1 MRLNETSY
9 TGKWRRIF
17 WFDFLPFYQC
27 FLVEPLIYENVPK
40 ADGLGGQCDG
50 MQAGSVHK
58 RAASAGSEVRLLRET
73 ALQLRRE
80 LVESRAETQRATDRL
95 HTLIGLVKR
104 AWSGDE
110 TAAVH
115 VANIVG
121 VAPPT
126 FQPETA
132 GTRMSGDQADRNT
145 RLTALPKSRAVN
157 NWALLTIRVLNREYC
172 MLEEELRQQQQQYL
186 HRREMFMNEQLQDK
200 PDKVR
205 LSSAKKRPTLGDV
218 GRLGTP
224 SDKLNTAT
232 APPPSPDTTKP
243 PLPHGR
249 SPSHGH
255 LYRPASGKK
264 PTLQDDSI
272 HSLVDLFIEPAY
284 SAKKNKEVNRLRE
297 RAGSVGEDSEKYY
310 QSFSERY
317 PKQPD
322 LYSANEI
329 LEQRKRPVSAK
340 ELKEKDA
347 IRARPKSGVKQQVRN
362 KSEVPDKARPS
373 SAQVFLTQKRESSN
387 PVLTKNELK
396 ENKKSNTAKR
406 PVVKKSEQ
414 AEAFAKELQRMEDM
428 EREFKKTTKM
438 LQQRLGISGEG
449 EV

>member
-1 MRLNETSY
+1 
-9 TGKWRRIF
+9 
-17 WFDFLPFYQC
+17 
-27 FLVEPLIYENVPK
+27 
-40 ADGLGGQCDG
+40 
-50 MQAGSVHK
+50 MQAGSGHR

-73 ALQLRRE
+73 ASQLRRE
-80 LVESRAETQRATDRL
+80 LVESRAETQKATDRL

-126 FQPETA
+126 FHPDRAAEYKGKI
-132 GTRMSGDQADRNT
+132 GTKMSGDQEERNA

-172 MLEEELRQQQQQYL
+172 MLEEELRQQQHQYL
-186 HRREMFMNEQLQDK
+186 HRREMFMNEQLEDK
-200 PDKVR
+200 PGRVR
-205 LSSAKKRPTLGDV
+205 TLSAKKRSTLGDV
-218 GRLGTP
+218 GSLGTP
-224 SDKLNTAT
+224 SDKLNTA
-232 APPPSPDTTKP
+232 PPPSPESTKP

-255 LYRPASGKK
+255 LYRPASGKR

-272 HSLVDLFIEPAY
+272 HSLVDLFIEPTY

-347 IRARPKSGVKQQVRN
+347 MRARPKSGVKQQDKN
-362 KSEVPDKARPS
+362 KSEMPDKARPS
-373 SAQVFLTQKRESSN
+373 SAQVFLTQKRESN

-414 AEAFAKELQRMEDM
+414 AEAFAKELQRMEQM

>member
-1 MRLNETSY
+1 
-9 TGKWRRIF
+9 
-17 WFDFLPFYQC
+17 
-27 FLVEPLIYENVPK
+27 
-40 ADGLGGQCDG
+40 
-50 MQAGSVHK
+50 MQAGSGHR

-73 ALQLRRE
+73 ASQLRRE
-80 LVESRAETQRATDRL
+80 LVESRAETQKATDRL

-121 VAPPT
+121 VAPPSFHPDT
-126 FQPETA
+126 TA
-132 GTRMSGDQADRNT
+132 KGNLGTRMSGDQEEKSF

-172 MLEEELRQQQQQYL
+172 MLEEELRQQQHQYL

-200 PDKVR
+200 P
-205 LSSAKKRPTLGDV
+205 
-218 GRLGTP
+218 
-224 SDKLNTAT
+224 
-232 APPPSPDTTKP
+232 
-243 PLPHGR
+243 
-249 SPSHGH
+249 
-255 LYRPASGKK
+255 ASGKR

-272 HSLVDLFIEPAY
+272 HSLVDLFIEPTY
-284 SAKKNKEVNRLRE
+284 SAKKNKLKEVNRMRE

-322 LYSANEI
+322 LYSASEI
-329 LEQRKRPVSAK
+329 LDQRKRPVSAK

-347 IRARPKSGVKQQVRN
+347 MRARPKSGVKQQSKN

-373 SAQVFLTQKRESSN
+373 SAQVFLTQKRESN

-396 ENKKSNTAKR
+396 ENKKSNTTKR

-414 AEAFAKELQRMEDM
+414 AEAFAKELVRMEEM

>member
-1 MRLNETSY
+1 
-9 TGKWRRIF
+9 
-17 WFDFLPFYQC
+17 
-27 FLVEPLIYENVPK
+27 
-40 ADGLGGQCDG
+40 
-50 MQAGSVHK
+50 MQAGSGHR

-73 ALQLRRE
+73 ASQLRRE
-80 LVESRAETQRATDRL
+80 LVESRAETQKATDRL

-121 VAPPT
+121 VAPPSFHPDT
-126 FQPETA
+126 TA
-132 GTRMSGDQADRNT
+132 EYKGNIGTRMSGDQEKKSF

-172 MLEEELRQQQQQYL
+172 MLEEELRQQQHQYL
-186 HRREMFMNEQLQDK
+186 HRREMFMNEQLQDN
-200 PDKVR
+200 PSKVR
-205 LSSAKKRPTLGDV
+205 ISSAKKRPTLGDV

-224 SDKLNTAT
+224 TDKLNTAT
-232 APPPSPDTTKP
+232 APPPSPESTKP

-255 LYRPASGKK
+255 LYRPASGKR

-272 HSLVDLFIEPAY
+272 HSLVDLFIEPTY
-284 SAKKNKEVNRLRE
+284 SAKKNKLKEVNRMRE

-322 LYSANEI
+322 LYSASEI
-329 LEQRKRPVSAK
+329 LDQRKRPVSAK

-347 IRARPKSGVKQQVRN
+347 MRARPKSGVKQQIKN
-362 KSEVPDKARPS
+362 KSEVPDRARPS
-373 SAQVFLTQKRESSN
+373 SAQVFLTQKRESN

-396 ENKKSNTAKR
+396 ENKKSNTTKR

-414 AEAFAKELQRMEDM
+414 AEAFAKELVRMEEM

>member
-1 MRLNETSY
+1 
-9 TGKWRRIF
+9 
-17 WFDFLPFYQC
+17 
-27 FLVEPLIYENVPK
+27 
-40 ADGLGGQCDG
+40 
-50 MQAGSVHK
+50 MQAGSGHR

-73 ALQLRRE
+73 ASQLRRE
-80 LVESRAETQRATDRL
+80 LVESRAETQKATDRL

-121 VAPPT
+121 VAPPSFHPDT
-126 FQPETA
+126 TA
-132 GTRMSGDQADRNT
+132 KGNLGTRMSGDQEEKSF

-172 MLEEELRQQQQQYL
+172 MLEEELRQQQHQYL
-186 HRREMFMNEQLQDK
+186 HRREMFMNEQLQDN
-200 PDKVR
+200 PSKVR
-205 LSSAKKRPTLGDV
+205 ISSAKKRPTLGDV

-224 SDKLNTAT
+224 TDKLNTAT
-232 APPPSPDTTKP
+232 APPPSPEATKP

-255 LYRPASGKK
+255 LYRPASGKR

-272 HSLVDLFIEPAY
+272 HSLVDLFIEPTY
-284 SAKKNKEVNRLRE
+284 SAKKNKLKEVNRMR
-297 RAGSVGEDSEKYY
+297 
-310 QSFSERY
+310 
-317 PKQPD
+317 QPD
-322 LYSANEI
+322 LYSASEI
-329 LEQRKRPVSAK
+329 LDQRKRPVSAK

-347 IRARPKSGVKQQVRN
+347 MRARPKSGVKQQSKN

-373 SAQVFLTQKRESSN
+373 SAQVFLTQKRESN

-396 ENKKSNTAKR
+396 ENKKSNTTKR

-414 AEAFAKELQRMEDM
+414 AEAFAKELVRMEEM

-449 EV
+449 EFVIERVALRLLKVGEGSYKMTTDDSVVWLCW

>member
-1 MRLNETSY
+1 
-9 TGKWRRIF
+9 
-17 WFDFLPFYQC
+17 
-27 FLVEPLIYENVPK
+27 
-40 ADGLGGQCDG
+40 
-50 MQAGSVHK
+50 MQAGSGHR

-73 ALQLRRE
+73 ASQLRRE
-80 LVESRAETQRATDRL
+80 LVESRAETQKATDRL

-121 VAPPT
+121 VAPPSFHPDT
-126 FQPETA
+126 TA
-132 GTRMSGDQADRNT
+132 KGNLGTRMSGDQEEKSF

-172 MLEEELRQQQQQYL
+172 MLEEELRQQQHQYL
-186 HRREMFMNEQLQDK
+186 HRREMFMNEQLQDN
-200 PDKVR
+200 PSKVR
-205 LSSAKKRPTLGDV
+205 ISSAKKRPTLGDV

-224 SDKLNTAT
+224 TDKLNTAT
-232 APPPSPDTTKP
+232 APPPSPEATKP

-255 LYRPASGKK
+255 LYRPASGKR

-272 HSLVDLFIEPAY
+272 HSLVDLFIEPTY
-284 SAKKNKEVNRLRE
+284 SAKKNKLKEVNRMRE

-322 LYSANEI
+322 LYSASEI
-329 LEQRKRPVSAK
+329 LDQRKRPVSAK

-347 IRARPKSGVKQQVRN
+347 MRARPKSGVKQQSKN

-373 SAQVFLTQKRESSN
+373 SAQVFLTQKRESN

-396 ENKKSNTAKR
+396 ENKKSNTTKR

-414 AEAFAKELQRMEDM
+414 AEAFAKELVRMEEM